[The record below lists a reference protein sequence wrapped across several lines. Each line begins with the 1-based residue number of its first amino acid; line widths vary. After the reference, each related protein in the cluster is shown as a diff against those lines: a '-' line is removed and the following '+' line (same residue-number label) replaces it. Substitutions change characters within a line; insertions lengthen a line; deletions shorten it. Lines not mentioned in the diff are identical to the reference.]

1 MGNVVEFLARVGQ
14 DAALRHASAEEMAAE
29 LDAAGL
35 APDVSAQIHA
45 GNAGGLRLL
54 LGQGVF
60 FASLMPP
67 GPNEDR
73 EEDEEDGRQ
82 DDEDEEGD
90 EKLSLSS
97 ESPTRL

>member
-1 MGNVVEFLARVGQ
+1 MGR
-14 DAALRHASAEEMAAE
+14 DAALRHASTEVMAAE

-35 APDVSAQIHA
+35 APDVTAQIRA
-45 GNAGGLRLL
+45 GDAGGLRLL

-67 GPNEDR
+67 RPNEDQ
-73 EEDEEDGRQ
+73 EDDEEDDRQ

-97 ESPTRL
+97 ESHARL

>member
-14 DAALRHASAEEMAAE
+14 DAALRHASGEQMAAE
-29 LDAAGL
+29 LEAAGI
-35 APDVSAQIHA
+35 APELSAEIHA

-60 FASLMPP
+60 FAALMPP
-67 GPNEDR
+67 GPDEDR
-73 EEDEEDGRQ
+73 EEEDDRQ
-82 DDEDEEGD
+82 DDEEDEEGD

-97 ESPTRL
+97 ESHTRL

>member
-14 DAALRHASAEEMAAE
+14 DAALRHASGEQMAAE
-29 LDAAGL
+29 LEAAGI
-35 APDVSAQIHA
+35 APELGAEIHA

-60 FASLMPP
+60 FAALMPP
-67 GPNEDR
+67 GPDEDTEEEGDR
-73 EEDEEDGRQ
+73 QDDEEDEEG
-82 DDEDEEGD
+82 E

-97 ESPTRL
+97 ESHTRL